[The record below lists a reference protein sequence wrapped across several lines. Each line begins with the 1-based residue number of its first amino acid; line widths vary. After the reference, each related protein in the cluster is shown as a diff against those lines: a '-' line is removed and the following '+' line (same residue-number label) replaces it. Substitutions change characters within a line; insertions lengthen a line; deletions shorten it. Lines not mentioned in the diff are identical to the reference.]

1 MEKIILSAVGALVL
15 TSMPAHA
22 ASVIFTP
29 GGSVG
34 TTYPSLKV
42 IDTFSNA
49 SGIASGSNYKIKVS
63 PTDGEGA
70 VIPVP
75 STGDSYLSVLGG
87 GNALINLP
95 ANTLKFA
102 FDWGSLDT
110 YNTLRV
116 TFGNNLFQDFIP
128 GGNLPGPGDGN
139 QFLPST
145 NGVVAGTANPG
156 ESFKSIQLFSGN
168 NSFEGDNLAVAGIP
182 EPSTWALMMLGIGA
196 IGAGLRRKRRSGSLS
211 CG

>member
-1 MEKIILSAVGALVL
+1 MKILISGVIGALAFAAI
-15 TSMPAHA
+15 PAHA
-22 ASVIFTP
+22 ASVVFTP

-34 TTYPSLKV
+34 TTYPGLTV

-49 SGIASGSNYKIKVS
+49 SAIASGSNYKIKTPPS
-63 PTDGEGA
+63 DSEGA
-70 VIPVP
+70 VIPAP

-116 TFGNNLFQDFIP
+116 TFANNSFQDYIP
-128 GGNLPGPGDGN
+128 GNNLPGPANGN
-139 QFLPST
+139 QFLPGT
-145 NGVVAGTANPG
+145 NGVFAATAGSG
-156 ESFKSIQLFSGN
+156 EIFKSIQLFSGG
-168 NSFEGDNLAVAGIP
+168 NSFEIDNLAAAGVP
-182 EPSTWALMMLGIGA
+182 EPSTWALMMLGVGA
-196 IGAGLRRKRRSGSLS
+196 IGAAMRRKRPAATLAYA
-211 CG
+211 